1 MNHYNFRSRVNN
13 SQRNNHLRL
22 NARRA
27 IPRTLISFKKP
38 SPNDIRAADRDHL
51 FIKKILASPP
61 YHVTNQLTQESHWCL
76 EAQWH
81 GIDGIYDEPE
91 IVHSHDAVIVNY
103 LRLRLRK
110 TYERRLDDE
119 K

>member
-1 MNHYNFRSRVNN
+1 M
-13 SQRNNHLRL
+13 RL

-81 GIDGIYDEPE
+81 GIDGTYDEPIPMLIE
-91 IVHSHDAVIVNY
+91 QGGYCFVYH
-103 LRLRLRK
+103 LLLQ
-110 TYERRLDDE
+110 
-119 K
+119 